1 VSIYSLPP
9 SIKRALT
16 AGFSIAVLGLSLS
29 SNSHTNNANYEIAHT
44 IFLGDIITV
53 NDAQPSAQA
62 LAVKDGKIIAVGDE
76 QSVLNHKGP
85 DTQLQSLNG
94 HTIMPG
100 FIDSHTHPI
109 LASMMAETIDISGF
123 NHHSPED
130 VMTSLKQGIESKSDG
145 EWVIAYGWD
154 PSIIPTLEA
163 PTLKQLDTLSPD
175 KPLFIISQTLHSAF
189 ANSLAL
195 KAAGIDKN
203 TPNPQGGSFAKD
215 KNGELT
221 GLIIEVG
228 AMAKFTKVTPKFPLS
243 AYLFLLT
250 KQMQRYAQAGYTTIV
265 APGLQPIIP
274 DHINSLKQVAEHSDS
289 PVRVFTYPLY
299 KELKKSAI
307 QPENGNEFFK
317 VLGPKFW
324 VDGSPYAGGM
334 AMQEPYLNNAFT
346 QDKLG
351 IHAGEKG
358 HLTFTQNQLNEL
370 VLQHHAD
377 GWQIAAH
384 IQGER
389 AADQFFNA
397 VSHAQQ
403 HHSNKNM
410 RHRMEHNALVTQ
422 QQFKTANHLGLTPS
436 FYIDHIFYYGDALH
450 DNIVGPERAKRF
462 MAVQSAIEAGHTVS
476 LHTDTPSSPIGPIRA
491 MQGAVLRSTRS
502 NQHILGKNEQI
513 SVIDAIKTMTINGAW
528 QISQEH
534 NRGSIEVGKMADFT
548 VLSHNLT
555 KLPIT
560 QWQDVKVIETYLAGN
575 KTNSDGWSWR
585 KTQLVA
591 QTLWHMLLD

>member
-1 VSIYSLPP
+1 VPFNSIPLLSK
-9 SIKRALT
+9 SA
-16 AGFSIAVLGLSLS
+16 ASIALKIFLISAAFNS
-29 SNSHTNNANYEIAHT
+29 SVFADDTFAHK
-44 IFLGDIITV
+44 IFLGDILTV
-53 NDAQPSAQA
+53 NEAQPNAQA
-62 LAVKDGKIIAVGDE
+62 LAIKNGKIIAVGDE
-76 QSVLNHKGP
+76 LTILNFKGP
-85 DTQLQSLNG
+85 DTGIIKLNG
-94 HTIMPG
+94 QTLMPG

-123 NHHSPED
+123 NHDTPEQ
-130 VMTSLKQGIESKSDG
+130 VMKSLKQGIDDKGTG

-154 PSIIPTLEA
+154 PSIIPALKA
-163 PTLKQLDTLSPD
+163 PTLKQLDELSPD

-195 KAAGIDKN
+195 KAAGVDKH
-203 TPNPQGGSFAKD
+203 TPNPQGGYFDKD
-215 KNGELT
+215 KHGELT
-221 GLIIEVG
+221 GLVVEVG
-228 AMAKFTKVTPKFPLS
+228 AMALFTKVTPKFPPS

-250 KQMQRYAQAGYTTIV
+250 KQLQRYAQAGYTTIV

-274 DHINSLKQVAEHSDS
+274 DHINSLKSVAQHADS

-299 KELKKSAI
+299 KELNKSGI
-307 QPENGNEFFK
+307 TPKNGTDFFK

-324 VDGSPYAGGM
+324 IDGSPYAGGM
-334 AMQEPYLNNAFT
+334 AMAQPYLNNAFT
-346 QDKLG
+346 QNKLG
-351 IHAGEKG
+351 IKAGEKG
-358 HLTFTQNQLNEL
+358 HLTFKQNQLNKL
-370 VLQHHAD
+370 VHQHHSD
-377 GWQIAAH
+377 GWQISAH

-397 VSHAQQ
+397 IKHTQSILPNTNV
-403 HHSNKNM
+403 
-410 RHRMEHNALVTQ
+410 RHRMEHNALVTSK
-422 QQFKTANHLGLTPS
+422 QFKTAKTLGLTPS
-436 FYIDHIFYYGDALH
+436 FYIDHIYYYGDALH

-502 NQHILGKNEQI
+502 GQHTLGENEQI
-513 SVIDAIKTMTINGAW
+513 SVMDAIKTMTINGAW

-534 NRGSIEVGKMADFT
+534 NRGSIEVGKLADFT
-548 VLSHNLT
+548 ILSHNLT
-555 KLPIT
+555 KLPVE
-560 QWQDVKVIETYLAGN
+560 QWQNVEIIDTYLAGEQS
-575 KTNSDGWSWR
+575 KSRGWSWR